1 MQYLK
6 IPHERVGALIG
17 VGGAVRKEIEK
28 RTGTSIKV
36 VEGDVAID
44 GEGLGSMTAKD
55 VVLAIGRGFSPEV
68 AFNLFREEHVLEIIP
83 LSEMVSSE
91 KEMARAKGRIIGTK
105 GKTRAVIE
113 GITHTSVSVYG
124 KSVAIIGKYDEVQ
137 TAKEAVVM
145 LARGTRHSSV
155 YKFLEKSRMQQDDIN
170 SYEVELDE
178 GD

>member
-6 IPHERVGALIG
+6 IPQERVGALIG

-28 RTGTSIKV
+28 RTGVNIKI
-36 VEGDVAID
+36 VEGDVSID
-44 GEGLGSMTAKD
+44 GDGLGSMTAKD

-68 AFNLFREEHVLEIIP
+68 AFGLFKEEHVLEIIP
-83 LSEMVSSE
+83 LMEIISSD
-91 KEMARAKGRIIGTK
+91 KELARAKGRLIGTK
-105 GKTRAVIE
+105 GKARAVIE
-113 GITHTSVSVYG
+113 GITRTSISVYG
-124 KSVAIIGKYDEVQ
+124 KSVAIIGRYDDVQ

-155 YKFLEKSRMQQDDIN
+155 YKFLEKSRLGHEEIN
-170 SYEVELDE
+170 SYEMPPDE

>member
-6 IPHERVGALIG
+6 IPQERVGALIG

-28 RTGTSIKV
+28 RTGTSIKIE
-36 VEGDVAID
+36 EGDVSID

-68 AFNLFREEHVLEIIP
+68 AFGLFREEHVLEIIP
-83 LSEMVSSE
+83 LMEMISSD
-91 KEMARAKGRIIGTK
+91 KELARAKGRLIGTK

-113 GITHTSVSVYG
+113 GITHTSISVYG

-155 YKFLEKSRMQQDDIN
+155 YKFLEKSRMAHEEIN
-170 SYEVELDE
+170 SYEMPPDE

>member
-6 IPHERVGALIG
+6 IPQERVGALIG

-28 RTGTSIKV
+28 RTGTSIKIE
-36 VEGDVAID
+36 EGDVSID

-68 AFNLFREEHVLEIIP
+68 AFGLFREEHILEIIP
-83 LSEMVSSE
+83 LMEMISSD
-91 KEMARAKGRIIGTK
+91 KELARAKGRLIGTK

-113 GITHTSVSVYG
+113 GITHTSISVYG

-155 YKFLEKSRMQQDDIN
+155 YKFLEKSRMGHEEIN
-170 SYEVELDE
+170 SYEMPSDE
-178 GD
+178 DD

>member
-6 IPHERVGALIG
+6 IPQERVGALIG

-28 RTGTSIKV
+28 RTGTAIKI
-36 VEGDVAID
+36 VEGDVAIE

-68 AFNLFREEHVLEIIP
+68 AFRLFREEHVLEIIP
-83 LSEMVSSE
+83 LTEIVSSE
-91 KEMARAKGRIIGTK
+91 KELARTKGRIIGTK

-113 GITHTSVSVYG
+113 GVTRTSVSVYG
-124 KSVAIIGKYDEVQ
+124 KSVAIIGKYDDVES
-137 TAKEAVVM
+137 AKEAVVM

-155 YKFLEKSRMQQDDIN
+155 YKFLEKSRLEQNEIN
-170 SYEVELDE
+170 NYEIPSDE

>member
-28 RTGTSIKV
+28 RTGTAIKIE
-36 VEGDVAID
+36 EGDVSIE

-83 LSEMVSSE
+83 LSEMVGTE

-113 GITHTSVSVYG
+113 GVTRTSVSVYG
-124 KSVAIIGKYDEVQ
+124 KSVAIIGRYDEVQ

-155 YKFLEKSRMQQDDIN
+155 YRFLEKSRMGQNEIDN
-170 SYEVELDE
+170 YEIPSDE